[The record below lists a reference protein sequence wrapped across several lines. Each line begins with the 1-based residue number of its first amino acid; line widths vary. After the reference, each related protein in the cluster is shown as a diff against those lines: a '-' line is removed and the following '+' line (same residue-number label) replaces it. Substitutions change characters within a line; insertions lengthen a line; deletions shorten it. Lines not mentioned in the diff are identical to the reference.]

1 MQQHWI
7 CLCKFGDNCL
17 SSISANL
24 SFPPAVLLA
33 LVAVIASASVL
44 PVKPVHLPAVNQHG
58 QTVWLDRMVNAVP
71 DKCDFSCTDYDL
83 PICAH
88 NGQCLQLFTSRCTM
102 AAYNCRNPQKRFNVV
117 ENYRCTQGYIPLCNH
132 EERKE
137 LGITM

>member
-1 MQQHWI
+1 MVI
-7 CLCKFGDNCL
+7 YLLYL
-17 SSISANL
+17 SL
-24 SFPPAVLLA
+24 PPAVLLA

-117 ENYRCTQGYIPLCNH
+117 ENYRCTQGYIPLCSQ